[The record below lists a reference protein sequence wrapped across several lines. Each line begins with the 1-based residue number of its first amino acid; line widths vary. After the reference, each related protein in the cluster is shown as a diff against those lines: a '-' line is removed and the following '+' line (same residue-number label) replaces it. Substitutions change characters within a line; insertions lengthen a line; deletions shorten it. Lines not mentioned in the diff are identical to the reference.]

1 MIKSIYLDSRIKNV
15 SDIQSPVRYDDSFIG
30 EVCYFA
36 NNMREFEDLES
47 CSKGTLSEY
56 IDDSYSELGSFTA
69 EEFEGDDYYDFFIPE
84 KLLKPVEKKYRPLT
98 NEEFLALFDSG
109 KLNSIRQSD
118 TLGRYII
125 TDIYFSDSC
134 GKNEVYVCFDCGN
147 CGYEMEYLLKNN
159 FEYLDGNEW
168 KKFGVEE

>member
-1 MIKSIYLDSRIKNV
+1 MELDSRIIEGKKPLTCF
-15 SDIQSPVRYDDSFIG
+15 DTEQAKEFIG
-30 EVCYFA
+30 KECYFSSK
-36 NNMREFEDLES
+36 FESFEN
-47 CSKGTLSEY
+47 LSRVPHAVLHN
-56 IDDSYSELGSFTA
+56 IDDSQTPFWCY
-69 EEFEGDDYYDFFIPE
+69 GDDGILCYDCFILPCEWVNPE
-84 KLLKPVEKKYRPLT
+84 KPEQKYRPLT

-109 KLNSIRQSD
+109 KLHSIRQSD
-118 TLGRYII
+118 TWGRYII

-168 KKFGVEE
+168 KKFGVEV